1 MARGRSQRERILGL
15 LREAEGFVSSQ
26 TICKE
31 LQITRAAVWKQIQML
46 RRQGYSIR
54 GVSSVGYELC
64 QVPDAL
70 RVLETDPGIGTSRIG
85 GAILVKEETE
95 STNDDLWEL
104 GRQGAEE
111 GTVVIAEMQRA
122 GRGRRGRQWVSPANL
137 NLYMSVLL
145 RPPFLPAEAAVI
157 TLMTGVVLCETMEEI
172 FSLRP
177 QMKWP
182 NDLLLEGRKA
192 AGILAE
198 MNAEQESIHFLI
210 LGIGVNLNMGA
221 DMFPKD
227 LRYPATSV
235 QIALGRSVERLP
247 FVRKFL
253 ENLDRGYQTLLREG
267 GASTLQEW
275 NRYCAHPEGWV
286 EVSTAKETIR
296 GRFRGLDEEGSMI
309 LEVSDTRTEKIR
321 AGDVSRVYTE
331 GKGPVSK

>member
-26 TICKE
+26 RICKD
-31 LQITRAAVWKQIQML
+31 LQITRAAVWKQIQAL

-54 GVSSVGYELC
+54 GVSSLGYQLC

-70 RVLETDPGIGTSRIG
+70 RVLEADPGIRTTRVGR
-85 GAILVKEETE
+85 AILVKEETE

-111 GTVVIAEMQRA
+111 GAVVIAEMQRA
-122 GRGRRGRQWVSPANL
+122 GRGRRGRQWVSPANM

-157 TLMTGVVLCETMEEI
+157 TLMAGVVLCQTMEEI

-198 MNAEQESIHFLI
+198 MHAEQESIHFLI
-210 LGIGVNLNMGA
+210 LGMGVNLNMTP
-221 DMFPKD
+221 DMFPED

-235 QIALGRSVERLP
+235 QMVLGRAVERVP
-247 FVRKFL
+247 FVRRLL
-253 ENLDRGYQTLLREG
+253 ENLDQGYQTLLREG
-267 GASTLQEW
+267 GALTIREW
-275 NRYCAHPEGWV
+275 SRYCAHTKGWV

-309 LEVSDTRTEKIR
+309 LEVSRGRKRRIR

-331 GKGPVSK
+331 GKGPAGT